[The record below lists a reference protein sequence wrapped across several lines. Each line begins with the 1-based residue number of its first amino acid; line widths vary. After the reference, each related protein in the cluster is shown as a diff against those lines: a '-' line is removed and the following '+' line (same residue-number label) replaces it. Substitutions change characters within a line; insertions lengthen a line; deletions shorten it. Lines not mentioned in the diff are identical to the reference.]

1 MGMAHAGAA
10 GSTQNAIQ
18 TGLRLPAN
26 MTLEQINKSYQSIMR
41 VLPGLDP
48 KTTVSLANA
57 VWYRQQLSLHT
68 SFDSICREYFEA
80 EIKGMDFNDNRTVD
94 TINNW
99 VYDKTRGKIESIVQ
113 APLDAN
119 TMAILTNA
127 IYFKGDWKYAFDPQ
141 DTESRPF
148 TTVGGGQVMTDMM
161 YVNTDSL
168 LDTGTGKPDT
178 TVLYGET
185 ELFQAASLPYG
196 NGSLRMTVLMP
207 KQDYS
212 SEDIIAD
219 FSADKWDDWR
229 AGLHSRG
236 FELALPRF
244 RFKCEQVLND
254 QLSAMGMGEAFRPF
268 DANFDSMFVDLQVFI
283 SKVLQ
288 KSFVQVDEVG
298 TEAAAVTAVVIGTTN
313 VDDKYIVCNR
323 PFLFVIHEST
333 TGTILFMGRVAEPV
347 WEA

>member
-1 MGMAHAGAA
+1 
-10 GSTQNAIQ
+10 
-18 TGLRLPAN
+18 
-26 MTLEQINKSYQSIMR
+26 
-41 VLPGLDP
+41 
-48 KTTVSLANA
+48 
-57 VWYRQQLSLHT
+57 
-68 SFDSICREYFEA
+68 
-80 EIKGMDFNDNRTVD
+80 
-94 TINNW
+94 
-99 VYDKTRGKIESIVQ
+99 
-113 APLDAN
+113 
-119 TMAILTNA
+119 
-127 IYFKGDWKYAFDPQ
+127 
-141 DTESRPF
+141 
-148 TTVGGGQVMTDMM
+148 
-161 YVNTDSL
+161 
-168 LDTGTGKPDT
+168 
-178 TVLYGET
+178 
-185 ELFQAASLPYG
+185 
-196 NGSLRMTVLMP
+196 MTVLMP

-219 FSADKWDDWR
+219 FSAQNWDDWR

-236 FELALPRF
+236 FELALPKF